1 MASDGASLPP
11 RTQPPDPDHRRP
23 RSPCPAGAIDCHIH
37 LFGPASRYP
46 FDPGSRY
53 VSDDA
58 LPETHVSLQDAI
70 GLAGAVVVSG
80 GGYGPDTTHLEA
92 VLRQHPGR
100 FRGVALLPE
109 HVTLEDIARL
119 DRLGVRAAR
128 FVSAAHRGSL
138 PRLDARIASMVAAF
152 GWHVQFYPGPD
163 DLIAH
168 ADALLALPVPVV
180 LDHFACLRAS
190 EGVDQPGL
198 RRLLSMLDSGR
209 VWVKLSGP
217 MRCSGLEPP
226 YADVVPIARA
236 LAAHAPHRL
245 LWGSDWPHVN
255 MNGRTMPNDADLF
268 DLLATWVEDDA
279 ARRRI
284 LVENPRILF
293 GEFGA
298 GSAASAGS

>member
-1 MASDGASLPP
+1 MPP
-11 RTQPPDPDHRRP
+11 RTQPPDPVHRKP
-23 RSPCPAGAIDCHIH
+23 ASHCPAGAIDCHIH

-58 LPETHVSLQDAI
+58 LPETNVSLQDAL
-70 GLAGAVVVSG
+70 GLAGAIVVSG

-109 HVTLEDIARL
+109 NVTPADIARL
-119 DRLGVRAAR
+119 DRLGVRGAR
-128 FVSAAHRGSL
+128 FVSAAHRGNL
-138 PRLDARIASMVAAF
+138 PRLDTRVASMVADV
-152 GWHVQFYPGPD
+152 GWHVQFYPGRD
-163 DLIAH
+163 DLVDH
-168 ADALLALPVPVV
+168 ADALLGLPVPVV

-190 EGVDQPGL
+190 AGVDQPGFGCL
-198 RRLLSMLDSGR
+198 RRMLDSGR

-217 MRCSGLEPP
+217 MRCSDLEPP
-226 YADVVPIARA
+226 YADVAPIARA
-236 LAAHAPHRL
+236 LALHSPERL

-268 DLLATWVEDDA
+268 DLLAQWVPDDA
-279 ARRRI
+279 TRRRI
-284 LVENPRILF
+284 LVDNPRTVY
-293 GEFGA
+293 GA
-298 GSAASAGS
+298 FAQPDRPAP